1 MSERHHGSR
10 LPVLTWALGAAVLG
24 AGHLTAPPAT
34 GDEHADSKRS
44 AVGKCISATGSAV
57 RREALGKPW
66 QLVEENE
73 TLHSGDLI
81 LGMPGAKLESRDGAV
96 QLVFWTDLTGTS
108 PSPVKETAV
117 ILHSQPGVDL
127 DLTLDRGRVALV
139 NHKKSGPAHV
149 RLHVREDSWDMT
161 LATPETA
168 IALELFG
175 RWPRG
180 TRFTTKPGPK
190 DVPTANLTFLVGK
203 GEVMLDHDG
212 VEHRM
217 HAPPGPALIEWDSV
231 TGMEETPHRL
241 TELPAWAQRG
251 VAEAPEVKERRLVRE
266 HILKAVQT
274 QSISQVLDRLVN
286 SDKPA
291 ERRFGVF
298 AMAAMDDLVGLAKVM
313 RETKYAD
320 VWDEG
325 VLALR
330 HWIGRGPGQDQKLYR
345 ALIAVGKYPPID
357 AETVCQLLHS
367 FSEEDLARP
376 EVYEA
381 LLDYMEDDRLSIR
394 GLAYWHLK
402 RIVRAGQKFDYD
414 PTAPKEARETA
425 IAKWK
430 ELMKKLIAA
439 GDLPPRDKTDK
450 KEERR

>member
-1 MSERHHGSR
+1 MSQRDHR
-10 LPVLTWALGAAVLG
+10 PRPPVLIWALGAAVLG
-24 AGHLTAPPAT
+24 ASLLTAPPAA
-34 GDEHADSKRS
+34 GDEHADSKRA
-44 AVGKCISATGSAV
+44 AVGKCISPTGALV
-57 RREALGKPW
+57 RREAMGQPW
-66 QLVEENE
+66 HVVEEDD
-73 TLHSGDLI
+73 TLHSGDLL

-96 QLVFWTDLTGTS
+96 QVVFWTDLTGTS
-108 PSPVKETAV
+108 PSPVVETAV
-117 ILHSQPGVDL
+117 ILHDRAGVDL

-139 NHKKSGPAHV
+139 NHKKDGPAHV
-149 RLHVREDSWDMT
+149 RLHVRQASWDLS

-180 TRFTTKPGPK
+180 TRFTTKPGPN

-241 TELPAWAQRG
+241 DKLPGWAQRG

-266 HILKAVQT
+266 HIQKAVRT
-274 QSISQVLDRLVN
+274 QAISKVLDQLVN
-286 SDKPA
+286 SDNPA
-291 ERRFGVF
+291 ERRFAVF

-313 RETKYAD
+313 RETKHSD

-345 ALIAVGKYPPID
+345 GLIEVGKYPPID

-367 FSEEDLARP
+367 FGEDDLARP
-376 EVYEA
+376 EVYET
-381 LLDYMEDDRLSIR
+381 LLDYLDDDRLAIR

-402 RIVRAGQKFDYD
+402 RLVPAGAKFGYD
-414 PTAPKEARETA
+414 PTASKEARAAA
-425 IAKWK
+425 ILKW
-430 ELMKKLIAA
+430 KKLIPA
-439 GDLPPRDKTDK
+439 GQLPRRDKQEGK
-450 KEERR
+450 